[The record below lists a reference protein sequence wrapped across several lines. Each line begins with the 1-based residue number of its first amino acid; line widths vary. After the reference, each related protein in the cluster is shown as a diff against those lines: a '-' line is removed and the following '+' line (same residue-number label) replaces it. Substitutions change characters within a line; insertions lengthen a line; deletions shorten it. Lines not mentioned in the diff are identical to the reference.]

1 MNRKLLCLLLLGL
14 GATGAAIAV
23 DHAGLHS
30 RMRERHHV
38 FVAGPMADADTN
50 RDGAV
55 DAAEWSALFAKLDAD
70 RSGKLDM
77 EELHAP
83 PPEALAYFL
92 GHGADTNDDGKVT
105 TAEWQARVSALDSD
119 HDGAL
124 SAAELRL
131 KMRHRFGEEEE
142 REDETADGLP
152 RFAGRWDANEDGK
165 LDSGE
170 LAALFAAADDDG
182 DGAIFAHPEHGRR
195 R

>member
-1 MNRKLLCLLLLGL
+1 MNRKLLSLLLLGL

-23 DHAGLHS
+23 DHAGSHD
-30 RMRERHHV
+30 RMRERHHL
-38 FVAGPMADADTN
+38 FLAGPMADADTN

-83 PPEALAYFL
+83 PPEAFAYFL
-92 GHGADTNDDGKVT
+92 GHGADTDDDGKVT
-105 TAEWQARVSALDSD
+105 TAEWQARVNALDGD

-124 SAAELRL
+124 SPGELQL
-131 KMRHRFGEEEE
+131 KMRHRFGEE
-142 REDETADGLP
+142 DETAGALP
-152 RFAGRWDANEDGK
+152 PFAARWDADKDGK

-170 LAALFAAADDDG
+170 LSALFAAADDDG